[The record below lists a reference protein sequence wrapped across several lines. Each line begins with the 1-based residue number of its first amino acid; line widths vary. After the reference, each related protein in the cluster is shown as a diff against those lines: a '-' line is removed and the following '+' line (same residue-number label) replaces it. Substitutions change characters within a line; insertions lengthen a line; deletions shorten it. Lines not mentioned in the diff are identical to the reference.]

1 VTTYFEDFKVGDVI
15 ESGRRTVTKDEII
28 AFAQQFDPQSF
39 HIDEDKAAASKFG
52 GLVASG
58 WHTCAL
64 CMRLMVDSMLNDSN
78 NLGSPGVEK
87 IRFLKP
93 LRPGAT
99 IHATARVVEAIPSKT
114 RPDRGRLTFLFELYA
129 QGEGLIL
136 DMLATAIFA
145 KRPVAP

>member
-1 VTTYFEDFKVGDVI
+1 MTTYFEDFKVGDVI
-15 ESGRRTVTKDEII
+15 ECGQRIVTKDEII
-28 AFAQQFDPQSF
+28 DFARQFDPQAF
-39 HIDEDKAAASKFG
+39 HIDEARAAESKFG

-64 CMRLMVDSMLNDSN
+64 CMRLVVDAVLNESM

-93 LRPGAT
+93 LRPGGTIRAT
-99 IHATARVVEAIPSKT
+99 VRVIESTPSKS
-114 RPDRGRLTFLFELYA
+114 RADRGRLTFAFELYEKS
-129 QGEGLIL
+129 EGLIL

-145 KRPVAP
+145 RRPVG